1 MNENIKKIYTNI
13 ADEYKKDRS
22 VLGVALFGSV
32 ARGLNDECSDIDIY
46 VVMKNKSD
54 ISRKSFV
61 ASGVRVEILI
71 DSFFD
76 IMQYLETE
84 QFSLHRNVS
93 QMFAFANVIYDEGNM
108 LSEIIEFAK
117 KNIKQRTKYT
127 KTEILMNKYS
137 IDDFY
142 SDMGR
147 SYRYND
153 VISFELNSGLILKN
167 LIELFLKVGG
177 GYLKQPNEMSDYIY
191 SLDSKFGDML
201 NRYYLLI
208 DLNDRYEFMAEIIAY
223 IYKHSHGPLPEKWE
237 V

>member
-1 MNENIKKIYTNI
+1 MNENIKKIYTDI
-13 ADEYKKDRS
+13 ADEYKKDRN

-32 ARGLNDECSDIDIY
+32 ARGLNDEYSDIDIY

-54 ISRKSFV
+54 ISRKSYV
-61 ASGVRVEILI
+61 VDGVRVEVLI
-71 DSFFD
+71 DSFVD

-84 QFSLHRNVS
+84 QYSLYRNVS
-93 QMFAFANVIYDEGNM
+93 QMFTFANVIYENSNI

-127 KTEILMNKYS
+127 KAEILMNKYS

-153 VISFELNSGLILKN
+153 VISFELNSGLIIKN
-167 LIELFLKVGG
+167 LIELFLKIKG

-191 SLDSKFGDML
+191 GLDSEFGDML

-208 DLNDRYEFMAEIIAY
+208 DLNDRYEFMSEIIAHIY
-223 IYKHSHGPLPEKWE
+223 IHSHGSLPEKWE